1 MWQIWLITALQ
12 IVLTRG
18 ETIDSDLVPQGPDII
33 LINGT
38 NPVGHFKCYWPKHV
52 NPNVSWSDH
61 DLLVQTEQLYATLGD
76 LPYGVYNLCLFCRTA
91 KCLGAFRMKLSAR
104 EREVQESR
112 ISFLDADIGL
122 DCPMVGAGE
131 FGVQWFTLHVST
143 FRAPDLNTYILA
155 DRFVKLESEPQ
166 FPASIPFGTINQAD
180 GTWSMCGWKDYHVR
194 YCETMFL
201 KVSVDLEKDE
211 KLVLD
216 EVIPS
221 EDEHLGVEIAVI
233 VGIVF
238 VAIAI
243 PCHSLSLSGSI
254 DRARLTMEEQLG
266 EGAFG
271 RVFSAQ
277 AQDLIPGESTTKV
290 AVKILKENHTGSDV
304 KDLLDELEVM
314 KKVCRHPNIINLLGC
329 CTKDGPLFVIVEYAR
344 YGNLKDFLRDH
355 RPNVGGT
362 KPEESYVLSN
372 DQLISFAHQIALGM
386 EHLSLVKCIH
396 RDLAARNVLVSD
408 ALTMK
413 IADFGLARN
422 KDYYRKRT
430 SGRLPICW
438 MAPESLQDGYFD
450 SRSDVWSFGVVLWEI
465 MTMGA
470 HPFMAID
477 TWKQLLEDLQHGK
490 RLERPGGCSDD
501 VYRIMKDCWEL
512 QAELRPTFTDLVKQL
527 DHLLYGGMNE
537 IFEESLHPEQIMS
550 VVAVKMLKD
559 NHSDDDVK
567 DLVSELEIMKMIGR
581 HPNVISLLG
590 CCSNEGP
597 LYVIIEYAAHG
608 NLRNFLHGH
617 RFEENYEQR
626 HKKAISTHQLI
637 TFAIQIASGMEYLA
651 SIKCIHRDLAA
662 RNILVAEGYVMKIAD
677 FGLARDVQD
686 HEYYRKMTAGKVP
699 IRWMAPESLEHFF
712 FDTRT
717 DVWSF
722 GVLLWEIMTLGRQPY
737 LNVTSWEYQ
746 LQYLKQGNRL
756 EKPAQCP
763 DGVYAVIRG
772 CWQLTPTQRP
782 SFGEI
787 VQHMKLCSDAIERI
801 N

>member
-12 IVLTRG
+12 IVLTGG

-155 DRFVKLESEPQ
+155 DSFAKLESEPQ

-216 EVIPS
+216 ELMPR

-238 VAIAI
+238 LAMAIVITIYKCRKGNVTILKNMLRPPAAI
-243 PCHSLSLSGSI
+243 SFTESEWEF
-254 DRARLTMEEQLG
+254 DREKLTMEEQLG

-277 AQDLIPGESTTKV
+277 AQDLIPDESTTKV

-355 RPNVGGT
+355 RPNVGGI
-362 KPEESYVLSN
+362 KPDESYVLSN
-372 DQLISFAHQIALGM
+372 DQLISFAHQIAFGM
-386 EHLSLVKCIH
+386 EHLSSVKCIH

-512 QAELRPTFTDLVKQL
+512 QPELRPTFSDLVRQL

-537 IFEESLHPEQIMS
+537 IIEESLHPEQIMS
-550 VVAVKMLKD
+550 V
-559 NHSDDDVK
+559 
-567 DLVSELEIMKMIGR
+567 
-581 HPNVISLLG
+581 
-590 CCSNEGP
+590 
-597 LYVIIEYAAHG
+597 G
-608 NLRNFLHGH
+608 NLNYLEMMYNET
-617 RFEENYEQR
+617 FEE
-626 HKKAISTHQLI
+626 
-637 TFAIQIASGMEYLA
+637 
-651 SIKCIHRDLAA
+651 
-662 RNILVAEGYVMKIAD
+662 
-677 FGLARDVQD
+677 
-686 HEYYRKMTAGKVP
+686 
-699 IRWMAPESLEHFF
+699 
-712 FDTRT
+712 
-717 DVWSF
+717 
-722 GVLLWEIMTLGRQPY
+722 
-737 LNVTSWEYQ
+737 
-746 LQYLKQGNRL
+746 
-756 EKPAQCP
+756 
-763 DGVYAVIRG
+763 
-772 CWQLTPTQRP
+772 
-782 SFGEI
+782 
-787 VQHMKLCSDAIERI
+787 
-801 N
+801 

>member
-1 MWQIWLITALQ
+1 M
-12 IVLTRG
+12 
-18 ETIDSDLVPQGPDII
+18 
-33 LINGT
+33 
-38 NPVGHFKCYWPKHV
+38 
-52 NPNVSWSDH
+52 
-61 DLLVQTEQLYATLGD
+61 LVQTEQLYATLGD

-122 DCPMVGAGE
+122 DCPMGGAGE

-155 DRFVKLESEPQ
+155 DSFAKLESEPQ

-211 KLVLD
+211 KLVL
-216 EVIPS
+216 EELIPR
-221 EDEHLGVEIAVI
+221 EDELLGVEVVVT

-238 VAIAI
+238 VAMAI
-243 PCHSLSLSGSI
+243 VITFYKCRKGNETILKNMLRTPATVSVAFSESEWEF
-254 DRARLTMEEQLG
+254 DRERLTMEEQLG

-290 AVKILKENHTGSDV
+290 AVKILKQNHTGSDV

-355 RPNVGGT
+355 RPNVNT
-362 KPEESYVLSN
+362 KPEDLYVLSN

-386 EHLSLVKCIH
+386 EHLSSVKCIH

-408 ALTMK
+408 ALTLK

-465 MTMGA
+465 VTMGA

-490 RLERPGGCSDD
+490 RLERPGSCSDD

-512 QAELRPTFTDLVKQL
+512 QAELRPTFTDLVRQL

-537 IFEESLHPEQIMS
+537 IFEGSLHPEQMMS
-550 VVAVKMLKD
+550 L
-559 NHSDDDVK
+559 
-567 DLVSELEIMKMIGR
+567 
-581 HPNVISLLG
+581 
-590 CCSNEGP
+590 
-597 LYVIIEYAAHG
+597 G
-608 NLRNFLHGH
+608 NLNYLEMYMYNET
-617 RFEENYEQR
+617 FEE
-626 HKKAISTHQLI
+626 
-637 TFAIQIASGMEYLA
+637 
-651 SIKCIHRDLAA
+651 
-662 RNILVAEGYVMKIAD
+662 
-677 FGLARDVQD
+677 
-686 HEYYRKMTAGKVP
+686 
-699 IRWMAPESLEHFF
+699 
-712 FDTRT
+712 
-717 DVWSF
+717 
-722 GVLLWEIMTLGRQPY
+722 
-737 LNVTSWEYQ
+737 
-746 LQYLKQGNRL
+746 
-756 EKPAQCP
+756 
-763 DGVYAVIRG
+763 
-772 CWQLTPTQRP
+772 
-782 SFGEI
+782 
-787 VQHMKLCSDAIERI
+787 
-801 N
+801 